1 MHTAFGITPL
11 DIETV
16 LQRNAQI
23 IVANHAVDFE
33 ELSIALFDE
42 FTPEDFGR
50 VEQAALDSGIEMDE
64 QTDGAHEEIRTILTE
79 KNVLHAPSERLTAKN
94 NPKIK

>member
-16 LQRNAQI
+16 LQNNAKLI
-23 IVANHAVDFE
+23 EANHTGDFE
-33 ELSIALFDE
+33 ELSNALFDK

-50 VEQAALDSGIEMDE
+50 VERAALDSGIEMDE
-64 QTDGAHEEIRTILTE
+64 QTDGAHEEIRIILIE
-79 KNVLHAPSERLTAKN
+79 KNVLHTPTEHLAARN